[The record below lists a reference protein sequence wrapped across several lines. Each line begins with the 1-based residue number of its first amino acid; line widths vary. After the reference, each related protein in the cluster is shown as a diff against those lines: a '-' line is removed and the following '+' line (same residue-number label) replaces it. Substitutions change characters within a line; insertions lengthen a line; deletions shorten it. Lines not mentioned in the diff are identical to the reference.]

1 MRQLAVSLFGAAAS
15 CLRFAVI
22 TALLAFTTLPLMA
35 QEQPIPA
42 ELSFL
47 NKVGKPYR
55 IANETWTEMQT
66 PLGGRG
72 MDGVG
77 KVYAENNSGFQSPL
91 QAQRRP

>member
-1 MRQLAVSLFGAAAS
+1 MRQLAVSLFGTAAS
-15 CLRFAVI
+15 CLRFALI

-55 IANETWTEMQT
+55 IANEPWTEIQT
-66 PLGGRG
+66 PQGGRG

-77 KVYAENNSGFQSPL
+77 KVYAESVGSFPSSL